1 MSSVAKSVGGFAGIG
16 PGNNEQ
22 APGGQFGNPALD
34 ALNKYVT
41 DNPDSQALDPTKG
54 SQYATQQVLD
64 NPILGSL
71 FSKGGTLNQ
80 AEDKLSQLNNQ
91 GFELRPEDFSAYGQ
105 TSGDIARL
113 FGKQEQSAAQSLADR
128 GLAAGPSG
136 SASAMFSGLSGN
148 RDEMLAKA
156 QTDIMNSRVQST
168 LQQIAQQQ
176 QMVQALGSQ
185 GANDINQQFG
195 RSLQGAQQKV
205 SGLASA
211 AGLQENQNAQQNS
224 YNMQAADF
232 NNQNRPKNIG
242 DFATSGFGQG
252 IQAGS
257 GGAFASMFG
266 GGGGA
271 TPATA
276 KSMGAGSGAMSG
288 SSGMMS
294 AAALA

>member
-1 MSSVAKSVGGFAGIG
+1 MSSVGKSVGGFVGIG
-16 PGNNEQ
+16 NGNNEQ
-22 APGGQFGNPALD
+22 APGGQFGNSALD

-54 SQYATQQVLD
+54 SQYATQQVQNNGVLGGLFGSGGQLD
-64 NPILGSL
+64 
-71 FSKGGTLNQ
+71 Q
-80 AEDKLSQLNNQ
+80 AEGKLTDLNSQ
-91 GFELRPEDFSAYGQ
+91 GFQLTPDDQTLYGQ
-105 TSGDIARL
+105 TSGNIARM
-113 FGKQEQSAAQSLADR
+113 FGQQGNQASQDLASR
-128 GLAAGPSG
+128 GLASAPSG
-136 SASAMFSGLSGN
+136 AAGAMFSGLAGN
-148 RDEMLAKA
+148 QNEMLANA
-156 QTDIMNSRVQST
+156 QQQIMQQRVTNT
-168 LQQIAQQQ
+168 LQQIGQQQ

-185 GANDINQQFG
+185 GANDINQQYG
-195 RSLQGAQQKV
+195 RQLSGAQQKV

-211 AGLQENQNAQQNS
+211 AGLQENQNAQQNN

-232 NNQNRPKNIG
+232 DNQNRPKNIG

-271 TPATA
+271 SPTTA